1 MKVIVCGA
9 GQVGFGIAKQLAA
22 ENNDVTVIDQSPQL
36 VQRVSDILD
45 VRAIV
50 GHGAHPDVLERAGA
64 SDADMLIAVTFH
76 DEVNMVA
83 CQVAHS
89 VFNVPTKIARIR
101 SQSYL
106 QAGFQDL
113 FARDHMPIDVIISP
127 ELEVGRAVLRRL
139 AVPGALDIL
148 EFADGVVNVVGVMIE
163 DDCPI
168 INTPLRQ
175 LTELFPDLKA
185 RVVGI
190 VRKGNLFVPH
200 SEDQMIVGDEVYFA
214 ADQKEVR
221 RTLVIFGH
229 EEQEA
234 RKVLLVG
241 AGNIGL
247 YVAQELEKKNSGVRV
262 KVLERSRDR
271 AVFAAD
277 RLQRTI
283 VLNGDGLEPELLREA
298 GVQET
303 EMIVALTND
312 DQANILTCVLA
323 KREGCARALSL
334 INNQT
339 YSPLMRSLGIDAFLN
354 PRATTVSHILRHV
367 RRGRIR
373 GLQAV
378 HDGAAEVIEAE
389 ALETSPLVGRPLREV
404 ELPDGLIVGAIVRDG
419 EVITPRGAT
428 EIRAGDKVIM
438 FAQRDQVPTVEQMF
452 RVSLEFF

>member
-1 MKVIVCGA
+1 M
-9 GQVGFGIAKQLAA
+9 
-22 ENNDVTVIDQSPQL
+22 
-36 VQRVSDILD
+36 
-45 VRAIV
+45 
-50 GHGAHPDVLERAGA
+50 
-64 SDADMLIAVTFH
+64 
-76 DEVNMVA
+76 
-83 CQVAHS
+83 
-89 VFNVPTKIARIR
+89 
-101 SQSYL
+101 
-106 QAGFQDL
+106 
-113 FARDHMPIDVIISP
+113 IISP

-139 AVPGALDIL
+139 AVPGAFDIL
-148 EFADGVVNVVGVMIE
+148 EFADGAVNVVGVMIE

-190 VRKGNLFVPH
+190 VRNGNLFVPH

-247 YVAQELEKKNSGVRV
+247 YVAQELEKRHSGVRV
-262 KVLERSRDR
+262 KVLERDRDR

-303 EMIVALTND
+303 ETIVALTND

-378 HDGAAEVIEAE
+378 HDGAAEIIEAE

-404 ELPDGLIVGAIVRDG
+404 ELPDGLIVGAIARDG
-419 EVITPRGAT
+419 EVITPRGST

-438 FAQRDQVPTVEQMF
+438 FAQRDQVATVEQMF